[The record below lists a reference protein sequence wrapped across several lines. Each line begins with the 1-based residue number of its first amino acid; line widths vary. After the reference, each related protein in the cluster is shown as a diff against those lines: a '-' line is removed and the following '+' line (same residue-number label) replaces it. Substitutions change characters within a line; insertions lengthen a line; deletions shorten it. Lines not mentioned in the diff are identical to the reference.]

1 METPLGLQSGTLFS
15 SSHEILDLIF
25 ITLRVA
31 QVISLFP
38 CIYVF
43 FHTCVSDSTFSLVQM
58 FLCQPLWPSLECG
71 PLMTS
76 LYVFFLTVLIMPHH
90 LFSMFCF
97 LEGQGI

>member
-76 LYVFFLTVLIMPHH
+76 LYVFF
-90 LFSMFCF
+90 
-97 LEGQGI
+97 